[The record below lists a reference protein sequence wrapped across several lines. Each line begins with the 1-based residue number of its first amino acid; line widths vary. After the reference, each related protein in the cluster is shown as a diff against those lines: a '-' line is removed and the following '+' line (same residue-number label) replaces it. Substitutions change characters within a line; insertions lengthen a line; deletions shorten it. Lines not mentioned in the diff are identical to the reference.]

1 MCSGARRQGGLVRVR
16 VYVRLCVCV
25 CMCVCERERD
35 RGVFFVYIGKNS
47 TYIFLLE
54 QKSTKSGNAQRDS
67 LFVTTHVWKHKHT
80 QFSSFPVCTLSGLSV
95 LSWGEGNDF
104 GLMMKSFRGKT
115 LLEGKKEHFLLGD
128 AHVSVNW
135 ELQCWEFRWCTL
147 NEKTKTFCPCV
158 CVCVLTFLLHGKNM
172 PFFWPSG
179 RDSLIKELSPY
190 THTHTHTE
198 FSEFEDE
205 CFYLLWSLWGRMHFC
220 PVIFKKWLFRV
231 EIETFFLPRD
241 KHTYNFLWAEKQNV
255 CLFVCSFSR

>member
-1 MCSGARRQGGLVRVR
+1 MYFPNFILQ
-16 VYVRLCVCV
+16 YF
-25 CMCVCERERD
+25 M
-35 RGVFFVYIGKNS
+35 
-47 TYIFLLE
+47 
-54 QKSTKSGNAQRDS
+54 
-67 LFVTTHVWKHKHT
+67 
-80 QFSSFPVCTLSGLSV
+80 FSSLQIDERHRPLLSTVFAVFLHEPFRVSSVVFIYPPCYRSWGLFNPSPSISFLSLLSGLSV